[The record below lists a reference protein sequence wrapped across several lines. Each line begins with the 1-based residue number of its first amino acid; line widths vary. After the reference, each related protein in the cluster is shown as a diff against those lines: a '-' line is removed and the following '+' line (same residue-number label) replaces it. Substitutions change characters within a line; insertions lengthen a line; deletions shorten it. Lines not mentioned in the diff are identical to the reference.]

1 MFEISALKEKK
12 IAELQDIASK
22 LGIEKTTGLKKMDL
36 AYKII
41 DHYASNPSSIKEVK
55 KPEEEISI
63 EKKDSKNEIKK
74 EVVKPKENSKESLS
88 KKDNKLPHK
97 PNKFVRKERN
107 HNQDNRNRY
116 KEPDFEFDG
125 IIESEGV

>member
-41 DHYASNPSSIKEVK
+41 DHYASNPSSVKEDK
-55 KPEEEISI
+55 KPEEKISI
-63 EKKDSKNEIKK
+63 EKKDSKKRNQKRGYK
-74 EVVKPKENSKESLS
+74 TKR
-88 KKDNKLPHK
+88 KL
-97 PNKFVRKERN
+97 
-107 HNQDNRNRY
+107 
-116 KEPDFEFDG
+116 
-125 IIESEGV
+125 

>member
-41 DHYASNPSSIKEVK
+41 DHYASNPSSIKELK
-55 KPEEEISI
+55 KPITINGVSI
-63 EKKDSKNEIKK
+63 QKI
-74 EVVKPKENSKESLS
+74 
-88 KKDNKLPHK
+88 
-97 PNKFVRKERN
+97 
-107 HNQDNRNRY
+107 
-116 KEPDFEFDG
+116 
-125 IIESEGV
+125 